1 LTTASAYAHTAAKL
15 LIASVAPATA
25 GQQADKTSFFAYN
38 YSVVKK
44 EVVVNSINW
53 MAGGAQGSGVDTA
66 ANIFGKAC
74 GYGGLYVFGRREYHS
89 NIKGLHSYFHL
100 RISPKEIL
108 ANIND
113 VDLLAA
119 FDAET
124 AVRHINEVVPEGG
137 VIIGSQQVNT
147 KVLDIPTLPP
157 EFKAELTKFMKEKNV
172 GETLSDWLNY
182 VKQRNVHVFPVPYM
196 DLLNQ
201 IGAKLGIAKISK
213 ITRMINVLTI
223 GISFALFKYDRSL
236 AEKAVRATFSGKPKI
251 VDMNVT
257 ALNHAYDYA
266 EEHFKNTFKHRL
278 EKTAVTEERLFL
290 TGNQAVAMGKVL
302 GGCRVQTYYPI
313 TPAADESEYLEA
325 HQILKTAGEEEAI
338 VVIQTEDEIAAV
350 NSASGAA
357 LAGARA
363 ATSTSG
369 PGFSLMAEGLSWA
382 GHNEVPLVITYYQ
395 RGAPATGL
403 PTRNG
408 QADLRFAMH
417 AGHGEFSRI
426 ILASGD
432 IQECFYDA
440 AKVFN
445 LAEKYQVPVIHLLD
459 KAMANCS
466 QTYPVF
472 DHDKFKIDRG
482 KILSEKE
489 LEGKEYRRF
498 RLTETG
504 VSPRAV
510 LGTKNG
516 VHWYTGDEHNEMGHI
531 SEEPLNRRLM
541 VEKRMKKL
549 ELVEKEVPVEDKLK
563 FFGDPDSE
571 NIVVSWGSPKG
582 AIIESLGTLKQ
593 EGFSLGFIQLRLLH
607 PLPAEDVKKAL
618 AGKKRIIDIED
629 NYTAQLGGI
638 IKEKTGFAP
647 NFYILKY
654 TGRPMTTTEV
664 HGALKAVLTGKA
676 PERKVLM
683 FGS

>member
-1 LTTASAYAHTAAKL
+1 MV
-15 LIASVAPATA
+15 IDNV
-25 GQQADKTSFFAYN
+25 
-38 YSVVKK
+38 
-44 EVVVNSINW
+44 NW
-53 MAGGAQGSGVDTA
+53 MAGGPQGSGVDTA

-100 RISPKEIL
+100 RISPKETL
-108 ANIND
+108 ANVND

-124 AVRHINEVVPEGG
+124 VVRHVQEVVSEGG
-137 VIIGSQQVNT
+137 IIVDSQQMNL
-147 KVLDIPTLPP
+147 KVLDIATLPP
-157 EFKAELTKFMKEKNV
+157 EFKAHLVKFMDANNV
-172 GETLSDWLNY
+172 GETLKDFLDY
-182 VKQRNVHVFPVPYM
+182 ARQRNVHVFPVPYM
-196 DLLNQ
+196 ELLNQ
-201 IGAKLGIAKISK
+201 IGEKLGIDRISK

-223 GISFALFKYDRSL
+223 GVSFALLKYDRSL
-236 AEKAVRATFSGKPKI
+236 LEKAVRTTFSEKI
-251 VDMNVT
+251 ADMNVA
-257 ALNHAYDYA
+257 ALNHAYAYA
-266 EEHFKNTFKHRL
+266 EENFKDNFKHRL
-278 EKTAVTEERLFL
+278 EKTAVNEERIFI

-325 HQILKTAGEEEAI
+325 HQILKTRGEDEAI
-338 VVIQTEDEIAAV
+338 VVVQTEDEIAAV

-382 GHNEVPLVITYYQ
+382 GNNEVPLVITYYQ

-408 QADLRFAMH
+408 QADLRFVMH
-417 AGHGEFSRI
+417 AGHGEFPRI

-432 IQECFYDA
+432 IKECFYDA
-440 AKVFN
+440 AKAFN
-445 LAEKYQVPVIHLLD
+445 LAERYQMPVIHLLD

-472 DHDKFKIDRG
+472 DYGKFKIERG
-482 KILSEKE
+482 AMLTEKE
-489 LEGKEYRRF
+489 LESQEYKRF
-498 RLTETG
+498 RFTETG
-504 VSPRAV
+504 LSPRVA
-510 LGTKNG
+510 LGTRNG
-516 VHWYTGDEHNEMGHI
+516 VHWYTGDEHNETGHI
-531 SEEPLNRRLM
+531 SEEPFNRRLM

-549 ELVEKEVPVEDKLK
+549 ELVDEEVPVEEKLN
-563 FFGDPDSE
+563 FFGDYDAE

-582 AIIESLGTLKQ
+582 AIIESLNMLKD
-593 EGFSLGFIQLRLLH
+593 EGFSVGFMQVRMIN
-607 PLPAEDVKKAL
+607 PLPTNHVKKAL
-618 AGKKRIIDIED
+618 EDKKRIIDVED
-629 NYTAQLGGI
+629 NYTGQLGGV
-638 IKEKTGFAP
+638 IKERTGIAP
-647 NFYILKY
+647 NFHILKY

-664 HGALKAVLTGKA
+664 YNALKAVLTGA
-676 PERKVLM
+676 ASGREVLM

>member
-1 LTTASAYAHTAAKL
+1 M
-15 LIASVAPATA
+15 
-25 GQQADKTSFFAYN
+25 
-38 YSVVKK
+38 VVKS
-44 EVVVNSINW
+44 VNW

-108 ANIND
+108 ANVND

-124 AVRHINEVVPEGG
+124 VVRHLNEVVPQGG
-137 VIIGSQQVNT
+137 MIVDSKDTSI

-157 EFKAELTKFMKEKNV
+157 EFKVELAEFMKENDV
-172 GETLSDWLNY
+172 GETLNDWLNHA
-182 VKQRNVHVFPVPYM
+182 KKKNVHVFPVPYM
-196 DLLNQ
+196 ELLNQ
-201 IGAKLGIAKISK
+201 IGEKLGIVQMSK

-223 GISFALFKYDRSL
+223 GVSFALLKYDRNL
-236 AEKAVRATFSGKPKI
+236 AEKAVSATFAAKGKI
-251 VDMNVT
+251 AEMNVI

-266 EEHFKNTFKHRL
+266 EQNFDDFKLRL
-278 EKTAVTEERLFL
+278 EKTAVNEERLFL

-325 HQILKTAGEEEAI
+325 HQIMKTSGGEDEAI
-338 VVIQTEDEIAAV
+338 VVIQTEDEIAAI

-369 PGFSLMAEGLSWA
+369 PGFSLMVEGLSWA
-382 GHNEVPLVITYYQ
+382 GKSEVPVVITYYQ

-408 QADLRFAMH
+408 QADLRFVMH
-417 AGHGEFSRI
+417 AGHGEFPRI

-432 IQECFYDA
+432 IEECFYDA

-445 LAEKYQVPVIHLLD
+445 LAEKYQMPVIHLLD

-472 DHDKFKIDRG
+472 DCGKFKIERG
-482 KILSEKE
+482 EILTEKE
-489 LEGKEYRRF
+489 LEGKEYKRF
-498 RLTETG
+498 LLTETG
-504 VSPRAV
+504 ISPRV
-510 LGTKNG
+510 LLGTKNG
-516 VHWYTGDEHNEMGHI
+516 VHWYTGDEQNEFGHI

-549 ELVEKEVPVEDKLK
+549 DLVEKEVPVEDKLK
-563 FFGDPDSE
+563 FFGDQDSE

-582 AIIESLGTLKQ
+582 AIIESIDMLKQ
-593 EGFSLGFIQLRLLH
+593 EGLSLGFMQMRLLN
-607 PLPAEDVKKAL
+607 PLPAEEVKKAL
-618 AGKKRIIDIED
+618 EGKKRIIDIED
-629 NYTAQLGGI
+629 NYSGQLGGV
-638 IKEKTGFAP
+638 IKEKTGIAP
-647 NFYILKY
+647 NFYVLKY

-664 HGALKAVLTGKA
+664 HAALKAILTGKA
-676 PERKVLM
+676 PEREVLM

>member
-1 LTTASAYAHTAAKL
+1 
-15 LIASVAPATA
+15 
-25 GQQADKTSFFAYN
+25 
-38 YSVVKK
+38 
-44 EVVVNSINW
+44 

-108 ANIND
+108 ANVND

-137 VIIGSQQVNT
+137 IIIDSQQMNT
-147 KVLDIPTLPP
+147 KVLNIPTLPP
-157 EFKAELTKFMKEKNV
+157 EFKAELTKFMKENNV
-172 GETLSDWLNY
+172 GETLNDWLNHA
-182 VKQRNVHVFPVPYM
+182 KQRNVHVFPVPYM
-196 DLLNQ
+196 NLLNQ
-201 IGAKLGIAKISK
+201 IGAKLGIEKISK
-213 ITRMINVLTI
+213 ITRMINILTI
-223 GISFALFKYDRSL
+223 GVSFALFKYDRRL
-236 AEKAVRATFSGKPKI
+236 AEKAVRATFSAKPKI
-251 VDMNVT
+251 VEMNVL

-278 EKTAVTEERLFL
+278 EKTEVNEERLFL

-325 HQILKTAGEEEAI
+325 HQIMKTSRGEDEAI

-382 GHNEVPLVITYYQ
+382 GNNEVPLVITYYQ

-417 AGHGEFSRI
+417 AGHGEFPRI

-445 LAEKYQVPVIHLLD
+445 LAEKYQTPVIHLLD

-472 DHDKFKIDRG
+472 DYGKFKIDRG
-482 KILSEKE
+482 EILTEKE
-489 LEGKEYRRF
+489 LEGKEYKRF
-498 RLTETG
+498 RFTETG
-504 VSPRAV
+504 VSPRVV
-510 LGTKNG
+510 LGAKNG
-516 VHWYTGDEHNEMGHI
+516 VHWYTGDEHNEIGHI

-541 VEKRMKKL
+541 VEKRMRKL
-549 ELVEKEVPVEDKLK
+549 ELVKKEVPVEDKLK
-563 FFGDPDSE
+563 FYGDTDSE

-582 AIIESLGTLKQ
+582 AIIESLEKLKQ
-593 EGFSLGFIQLRLLH
+593 EGFNIGFMQVRLIH
-607 PLPAEDVKKAL
+607 PLPTEEVKKAL
-618 AGKKRIIDIED
+618 EGKKRIIDVED
-629 NYTAQLGGI
+629 NFSGQLGGI
-638 IKEKTGFAP
+638 IKEQTGIAP
-647 NFYILKY
+647 NYHVLKY

-664 HGALKAVLTGKA
+664 HEALKAILTDKA
-676 PERKVLM
+676 SEREVLM

>member
-1 LTTASAYAHTAAKL
+1 MVVD
-15 LIASVAPATA
+15 SV
-25 GQQADKTSFFAYN
+25 
-38 YSVVKK
+38 
-44 EVVVNSINW
+44 NW

-100 RISPKEIL
+100 RISPDEIL

-113 VDLLAA
+113 VNLLAA

-124 AVRHINEVVPEGG
+124 VVRHLNEVVPEGG

-147 KVLDIPTLPP
+147 KVLDIRTLPP
-157 EFKAELTKFMKEKNV
+157 EFKTQLVKFMEENGV
-172 GETLSDWLNY
+172 GETLNDWLNHA
-182 VKQRNVHVFPVPYM
+182 KQRNVTVFPVPYM
-196 DLLNQ
+196 ELLNQ
-201 IGAKLGIAKISK
+201 IGEKLGIEKISK

-223 GISFALFKYDRSL
+223 GVSFALFKYDRSL
-236 AEKAVRATFSGKPKI
+236 AEKAVRETFAAKGKI
-251 VDMNVT
+251 ADMNAL

-266 EEHFKNTFKHRL
+266 EEHFKNSFKHKL

-325 HQILKTAGEEEAI
+325 HQIMKTAGEDEAI
-338 VVIQTEDEIAAV
+338 VVVQTEDEIAAI

-382 GHNEVPLVITYYQ
+382 GKSEVPVVITYYQ

-408 QADLRFAMH
+408 QSDLRFVMH
-417 AGHGEFSRI
+417 AGHGEFPRV

-445 LAEKYQVPVIHLLD
+445 LAEKYQMPVIHLLD

-472 DHDKFKIDRG
+472 DYGKFKIDRG
-482 KILSEKE
+482 DILTEKD

-504 VSPRAV
+504 ISPRAK
-510 LGTKNG
+510 LGTKGG
-516 VHWYTGDEHNEMGHI
+516 VHWYTGDEHNEFGHI

-541 VEKRMKKL
+541 MEKRMKKL
-549 ELVEKEVPVEDKLK
+549 DLVEKEVPAEDKLK
-563 FFGDPDSE
+563 FFGDPASE
-571 NIVVSWGSPKG
+571 NVVVSWGSPKG
-582 AIIESLGTLKQ
+582 AIIESIDLLKQ
-593 EGFSLGFIQLRLLH
+593 EGFSLGFVQMRLLN
-607 PLPAEDVKKAL
+607 PLPAEEVKKVL

-629 NYTAQLGGI
+629 NYLGQLGGV
-638 IKEKTGFAP
+638 IKEKTGIAP
-647 NFYILKY
+647 NFHILKY

-664 HGALKAVLTGKA
+664 HAALKKILTGKA
-676 PERKVLM
+676 AEREVLM

>member
-1 LTTASAYAHTAAKL
+1 M
-15 LIASVAPATA
+15 
-25 GQQADKTSFFAYN
+25 
-38 YSVVKK
+38 VVD
-44 EVVVNSINW
+44 SINW

-74 GYGGLYVFGRREYHS
+74 SYGGLYVFGRREYHS

-100 RISPKEIL
+100 RIAPKEIL

-124 AVRHINEVVPEGG
+124 AVRHMNEVVSEGG
-137 VIIGSQQVNT
+137 VIIGSRQMNT

-157 EFKAELTKFMKEKNV
+157 EFKAELARFMKEKNI
-172 GETLSDWLNY
+172 GDTLNDWLNY
-182 VKQRNVHVFPVPYM
+182 AKQRNVRVFSVPYM

-201 IGAKLGIAKISK
+201 IGAKLRIAKISK

-223 GISFALFKYDRSL
+223 GVSFALFKYDRSL

-251 VDMNVT
+251 ADMNVT

-266 EEHFKNTFKHRL
+266 EEHFKNAFKHRL
-278 EKTAVTEERLFL
+278 EKTTVDEERLFL
-290 TGNQAVAMGKVL
+290 TGNQAIAMGKVL

-325 HQILKTAGEEEAI
+325 HQILKTGGEDEAI
-338 VVIQTEDEIAAV
+338 LVIQTEDEIAAI

-357 LAGARA
+357 LGGARA

-382 GHNEVPLVITYYQ
+382 GHSEVPLVITYYQ

-417 AGHGEFSRI
+417 AGHGEFPRI

-445 LAEKYQVPVIHLLD
+445 LAEKYQMPVIHLLD

-466 QTYPVF
+466 QTYPIF
-472 DHDKFKIDRG
+472 DYGKFKIERG
-482 KILSEKE
+482 EILTEKE
-489 LEGKEYRRF
+489 LEGKEYKRF
-498 RLTETG
+498 RFTETG
-504 VSPRAV
+504 VSPRVV
-510 LGTKNG
+510 LGAKNG
-516 VHWYTGDEHNEMGHI
+516 VHWYSGDEHNETGHI

-549 ELVEKEVPVEDKLK
+549 KLVEKEVPIEDKLK
-563 FFGDPDSE
+563 FYGDPGSE

-582 AIIESLGTLKQ
+582 AIIESLEKLKQ
-593 EGFSLGFIQLRLLH
+593 EGFNIGFMQVRLIH
-607 PLPAEDVKKAL
+607 PLPTEEVKKAL
-618 AGKKRIIDIED
+618 EGKKRIIDVED
-629 NYTAQLGGI
+629 NFSGQLGGI
-638 IKEKTGFAP
+638 IKEQTGIAP
-647 NFYILKY
+647 SYYVLKY

-664 HGALKAVLTGKA
+664 YEALKAILTGKA
-676 PERKVLM
+676 SEREVLT
-683 FGS
+683 FGA